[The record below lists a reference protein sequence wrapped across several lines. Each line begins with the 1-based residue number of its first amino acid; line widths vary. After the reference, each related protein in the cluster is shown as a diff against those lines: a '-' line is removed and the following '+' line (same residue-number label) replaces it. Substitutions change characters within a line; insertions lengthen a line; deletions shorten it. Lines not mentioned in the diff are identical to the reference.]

1 MGTWV
6 PTDWKGSEFDGKK
19 VLVDAPWT
27 TVGDRFDLSTQY
39 AESSFAIAT
48 DFISQLEALLSSFDL
63 PESTIGDVDIPDL
76 VPLSYEN
83 RPAIGDVT
91 LPDIPTSTVVKPA
104 WTAVPTFDPLE
115 FPDFN
120 IPAPAYDAPDKPD
133 HDIIS
138 DPGDPQATDPIEY
151 PAKPSIVIPAA
162 PTFEDISFPAAPTI
176 TIPEFEGE
184 VPTETWDMP
193 PNFNYSEAI
202 YSSDIWADLLSKV
215 LNDIRDGG
223 TGLGALIEEE
233 LYDRALRKQEAE
245 NERLYNEVENYF
257 EARGFSLPPGAMAGR
272 LAEAAREISRNN
284 TAINAEITISQAELA
299 QTNTHFMI
307 DKGVQLEGMLRDFFN
322 QQANR
327 AFEAAKVIAT
337 IGIEIFNAKVNKFN
351 AEIQKYQAE
360 GSVFESKVKAVLTQ
374 AQIYKTQIDACG
386 VMSDV
391 QKNLAIIYSEKIKA
405 LDTIIKLYATEMEA
419 ARIKAEVEKIKLTMF
434 ELQVKIYIARIEAD
448 KAKFDVYVREL
459 EAERTKAMI
468 YSEQVKAFLGE
479 VEAVK
484 VESDIQIQTSDLA
497 LKENQILADRY
508 RAEIVGRETEI
519 RGAVAEIAALVD
531 GFKVEAM
538 AYSAETEAEGSWF
551 KAKVEEMRVGVENS
565 KTKLAKA
572 VGEIDAAI
580 KGFAAVKGLQVGGT
594 TGVMNAAAQ
603 LCASTM
609 NAVNATAS
617 VGYTGSEANTETW
630 SHGETIG
637 ETHPYEEQAA

>member
-6 PTDWKGSEFDGKK
+6 PTDWTKEKK
-19 VLVDAPWT
+19 INPGGPGELVYE
-27 TVGDRFDLSTQY
+27 RFDLSTQY

-63 PESTIGDVDIPDL
+63 PESTISDVDVPDIA
-76 VPLSYEN
+76 PLSYEN

-91 LPDIPTSTVVKPA
+91 LPVIPGSTVVKPA
-104 WTAVPTFDPLE
+104 WTAVSTFKPLE

-120 IPAPAYDAPDKPD
+120 IDPPPYDTVEKPE

-151 PAKPSIVIPAA
+151 PARPDKPIPNEPNFENIIFPVA
-162 PTFEDISFPAAPTI
+162 PSDTIS
-176 TIPEFEGE
+176 EFEGE

-193 PNFNYSEAI
+193 PNFNYSESN
-202 YSSDIWADLLSKV
+202 YGSDIWADLLSKV
-215 LNDIRDGG
+215 LNDIRNGG

-233 LYDRALRKQEAE
+233 LYDRALRKQETE

-284 TAINAEITISQAELA
+284 TTINAEIMINQAELA

-307 DKGVQLEGMLRDFFN
+307 EQGVKLEGMLRDFFN

-327 AFEAAKVIAT
+327 AFEAAKIIAT
-337 IGIEIFNAKVNKFN
+337 TGIEIFNAKVNKFN
-351 AEIQKYQAE
+351 ARVLAYQAE
-360 GSVFESKVKAVLTQ
+360 GAIFESRVKAALIQ
-374 AQIYKTQIDACG
+374 AEIYKTQIDACG
-386 VMSDV
+386 VMSEV
-391 QKNLAIIYSEKIKA
+391 QKNLVVIYSEKIKA

-459 EAERTKAMI
+459 EAERTKAML

-508 RAEIVGRETEI
+508 RAEIAGRETEI

-580 KGFAAVKGLQVGGT
+580 KGFAAVKGLQVEGT
-594 TGVMNAAAQ
+594 TGIMNAAAQ

-617 VGYTGSEANTETW
+617 VGYTGTESSGETW
-630 SHGETIG
+630 SHGESIG